1 VTGQKNETLQLLW
14 MQENFATLR
23 VFLFTEKKERGWSKV
38 HELLTA
44 ILRISQDVFPYG
56 YLLHV
61 QEIFA
66 CFAIQIRCK
75 RPKERMLD
83 MHGDANP

>member
-1 VTGQKNETLQLLW
+1 
-14 MQENFATLR
+14 MQEKIATLR

-38 HELLTA
+38 HGMLA
-44 ILRISQDVFPYG
+44 AMLRISQLAFLHG
-56 YLLHV
+56 FMLHV

-75 RPKERMLD
+75 RPKERVLD